1 MKNSYINDQKEFEKK
16 MKTQEG
22 FFNEHPP
29 ATVTNNFLRPNTEGA
44 AFHGTYSSNFGLKKV
59 EGDIIDDP
67 NNNLDGQMDHLSK
80 EDLKERLIVA
90 EKVMKSLFQRNKE
103 LEDKQ
108 EQKTFA
114 STEQKTSAS
123 TSDNNVLMCSNCQ
136 NNTNEKKL

>member
-1 MKNSYINDQKEFEKK
+1 
-16 MKTQEG
+16 
-22 FFNEHPP
+22 
-29 ATVTNNFLRPNTEGA
+29 
-44 AFHGTYSSNFGLKKV
+44 
-59 EGDIIDDP
+59 
-67 NNNLDGQMDHLSK
+67 LSK